1 MKRVLRVAAWLAF
14 LVVIAGAGIMLWLQG
29 RGVSARENPSWLEA
43 QAAVFMRGW
52 MTPST
57 YKGLKNPLSA
67 TDANFLAAREHFADH
82 CASCHAND
90 GSGNTEMGR
99 NLYPKAPDMR
109 LPRTQRLSDGELF
122 YIIENGVMLTGMPGW
137 STGTP
142 EGENSSWQLVH
153 FIRRLPSLTPED
165 LQEMERLN
173 PRSRDEFEEERKIQE
188 FLDGSDPAAAVP
200 PTVSPDDPHAGHQ
213 PAPPQKPKQ

>member
-1 MKRVLRVAAWLAF
+1 MKKVLRVVAVLALLF
-14 LVVIAGAGIMLWLQG
+14 LLVVGGIMVWLQG
-29 RGVSARENPSWLEA
+29 RGVSAREQPSWIEA
-43 QAAVFMRGW
+43 RVALFMRGW
-52 MTPST
+52 MIPST
-57 YKGLKNPLSA
+57 YKGLKNPISN
-67 TDANFLAAREHFADH
+67 TQENFVAAREHFADH
-82 CASCHAND
+82 CASCHGND

-109 LPRTQRLSDGELF
+109 LPRTQNLGDGELF

-165 LQEMERLN
+165 LQEMERMN
-173 PRSRDEFEEERKIQE
+173 PVSPAQFEEQKKIE
-188 FLDGSDPAAAVP
+188 DFLKGAEPQPA
-200 PTVSPDDPHAGHQ
+200 SSDPHAGHR
-213 PAPPQKPKQ
+213 PPK